1 MMNKIIAS
9 LVCTN
14 VQLQQS
20 FFYWNIAS
28 IVAFTGTMPLC
39 DNLLEGDE

>member
-1 MMNKIIAS
+1 MNKIIAS

-14 VQLQQS
+14 VELQQF

-28 IVAFTGTMPLC
+28 IVAFSGTMSFC
-39 DNLLEGDE
+39 DNLLQGDE